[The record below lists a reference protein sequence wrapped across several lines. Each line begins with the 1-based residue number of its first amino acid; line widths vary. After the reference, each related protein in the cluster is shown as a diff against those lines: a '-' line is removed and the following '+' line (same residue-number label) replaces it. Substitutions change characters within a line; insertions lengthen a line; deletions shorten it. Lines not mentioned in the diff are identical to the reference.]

1 MPSAYKC
8 RKSANLSRIAR
19 MVYGAEPMRP
29 YPVTMFPTYPSDP
42 PAIPFKPSKAKGGKR
57 RGR

>member
-1 MPSAYKC
+1 MPSASKC

-19 MVYGAEPMRP
+19 MVYGPEPVRP
-29 YPVTMFPTYPSDP
+29 YPAQMFPTYPSDP
-42 PAIPFKPSKAKGGKR
+42 PVVPFKQGKAKGGKR